1 MKETPLARRR
11 WRQVR
16 AWRCHAITLAALA
29 ALADMARAD
38 ASQDGGVTPWFQSA
52 PSVSLPGTVIDVG
65 NRSGTD
71 WGRVWANQ
79 GGYLAAGGLRI
90 FHGSIDVWDPGSF
103 VSLSGPGSMLWAGY
117 GRNGIVNI
125 MRGGALE
132 LSNCGV
138 GDCQVLIGGTTGRA
152 LTFDGAFPTEF
163 LNGAF
168 GDMIVTGAG
177 SRFGTQGTFRVGQA
191 YVGTQGGA
199 IAYGTPGGTAIGAV
213 RVDQG
218 ASLTTG
224 AAAIGIGPSGPGSNG
239 KESATGYVRVDGAGS
254 TWTVV
259 RNATTGVQAV
269 VTLGAAGEKAG
280 SQVTGSLN
288 ISNGAKVRIDGS
300 SGGVLPGLVLG
311 GGGASS
317 AGFVEMFGA
326 GSTLEF
332 AGSNGYINI
341 GGSGA
346 RGGGQGSLAL
356 YGGAVVQ
363 GVNDNALLFAAVG
376 RNGSDGQGYLTIDG
390 VSEGGVRSTFELSG
404 RGAAGGGAEGQSAY
418 LQIARGGADGRVAV
432 SNGGRLTISAPA
444 TSNPAQTVS
453 GAGFA
458 VGRDAGGWGQMDVF
472 NGGEVTVYSSD
483 RRPWSAIG
491 QDGEGALHVWGGGQV
506 QLLSGDP
513 LASGPNNTLYVGG
526 GGNGL
531 SQVYGWLNV
540 HGAGSVL
547 VQGPGGDNL
556 LIAGSASASA
566 SGYGRIDVHDGALL
580 RTTGLL
586 LGEGAAGSADM
597 VVDNARV
604 LLQGELTRSAS
615 TGAVASVGRGGGR
628 GELHLRQK
636 ALLSID
642 SAGTFAGL
650 ALGGSGIAPGG
661 VGTMSITGD
670 SRLEVL
676 GRGRNDHGLW
686 IGRAGTG
693 TLYIGDGGTAIVEAA
708 GRVIIG
714 AVDDAIGQVTL
725 GPGSSL
731 AAGRLLLLGGNEAPQ
746 SDGSGLVHANDW
758 QPQALNQAAITG
770 QGASGYLR
778 TSGSRVIAEHV
789 GLALATGSK
798 GTIEI
803 VDAGSLEI
811 AGTMM
816 VGALGQ
822 GSLGVAAA
830 SVTLSRADASLV
842 IGGFAGGSGN
852 LGLGPGGRLVMKGS
866 DASLDIGRSA
876 NSQGLAILTG
886 GELKLEGVRSLL
898 NVGAAGAGTLVLDDA
913 AVVAAGSLLVGRDAG
928 AQGVVAL
935 RGKSRL
941 LVGSAGSGAGESGLG
956 LGIEA
961 GSLGQLYVDGTGS
974 LLQVRG
980 TSQTPVVVGDSGTG
994 KLWITGGATFDT
1006 RSTAAR
1012 PVSTVVVGGTADSEF
1027 VVTQDSRAILGGGG
1041 NFVVASSGKANLY
1054 GQLDLRLSAPP
1065 PNPMV
1070 SIPPG
1075 GVITLPNASAAVSA
1089 DRRYVSLTFDGHVPQ
1104 VAEYVPLFAAKT
1116 IGIDPSAGIGT
1127 YKPVTI
1133 DGKAGYEFSVGN
1145 GQVSFRIQSPGEGLY
1160 PVLERSK
1167 ESGNDVW
1174 GVRFIDQAVYVDWDQ
1189 ASSARVVW
1197 LKDAKDG
1204 VYRAQFSSVGANT
1217 LEKGA
1222 ISEGNRNLVLEELS
1236 LRLRGDALATRGTA
1250 NEDRLGNALALP
1262 VFESRTLADAPA
1274 NALVVRFAGSQQ
1286 QPGCAA
1292 AGCRYDFGWFGYAVD
1307 TEEAGSLLPLDFG
1320 NQRKTGEVMVMAD
1333 DDFIARRSA
1342 GFVATTL
1349 LHEVGHGLGLVH
1361 SAELSEGTLMSPPY
1375 LGYPSDAVLPWVER
1389 VDGSSVAVGATQN
1402 AMYHLLRYT
1411 FGWSEE
1417 RLYTF
1422 GGSAGSLDTDL
1433 DELLALYSSAA
1444 LKSGLDRIY
1453 NVLLLDPGVLAQG
1466 EEEWRA
1472 ALYLPSASAEEL
1484 ATLSYVG
1491 LRGLPFKVL
1500 ASSAPGD
1507 TLDLYFEHEEGSG
1520 LAGISGE
1527 SLAGG
1532 RIMRIGQD
1540 GVASLYARYDVVSS
1554 SITPVPEP
1562 STWLLFGAGGLMLA
1576 WRRRQRSVH

>member
-1 MKETPLARRR
+1 MKPTPIARRR

-16 AWRCHAITLAALA
+16 AWRRHAITLAALA

-38 ASQDGGVTPWFQSA
+38 ASQDGGVTPWFQRA
-52 PSVSLPGTVIDVG
+52 AVVSLPGTVIDVG

-71 WGRVWANQ
+71 WGRVFANQ
-79 GGYLAAGGLRI
+79 GGRLLATGLRV
-90 FHGSIDVWDPGSF
+90 FSGNLDVWDPGSF
-103 VSLSGPGSMLWAGY
+103 VSLSGPGSMLWVGY
-117 GRNGIVNI
+117 GRSGILNI
-125 MRGGALE
+125 MRGGAVE
-132 LSNCGV
+132 LGGCGI

-168 GDMIVTGAG
+168 GDMIVTGEG
-177 SRFGTQGTFRVGQA
+177 SRFSTLGTFRVGQA
-191 YVGTQGGA
+191 YVGAQGSG
-199 IAYGTPGGTAIGAV
+199 IVYGTPSGTAIGAV

-239 KESATGYVRVDGAGS
+239 NESATGYVRVDGAGS

-346 RGGGQGSLAL
+346 RGGGQGSLGL
-356 YGGAVVQ
+356 YGGALVQ
-363 GVNDNALLFAAVG
+363 GVNDNALLFVAVG

-390 VSEGGVRSTFELSG
+390 ISEGGVRSTFELSG

-418 LQIARGGADGRVAV
+418 LHIARGGADGHVNV
-432 SNGGRLTISAPA
+432 GNGGRLTITSPA
-444 TSNPAQTVS
+444 TSSPAQTVT
-453 GAGFA
+453 GAGFS
-458 VGRDAGGWGQMDVF
+458 VGRDAGGWGQMNVF
-472 NGGEVTVYSSD
+472 NGGEVAVYSSD
-483 RRPWSAIG
+483 RRPFVAVG
-491 QDGEGALHVWGGGQV
+491 QDGEGMLHIWGGGRAD
-506 QLLSGDP
+506 LLSGDAF
-513 LASGPNNTLYVGG
+513 ASSPNSLLYVGG
-526 GGNGL
+526 GGNGQ
-531 SQVYGWLNV
+531 SRAYGWLNI
-540 HGAGSVL
+540 HGGGSL
-547 VQGPGGDNL
+547 VQGPDNDNT
-556 LIAGSASASA
+556 LIAGSAAA
-566 SGYGRIDVHDGALL
+566 GTAGAFGRIDVHDRGQL
-580 RTTGLL
+580 TTTALL
-586 LGEGAAGSADM
+586 LGVGTQGEAQMS
-597 VVDNARV
+597 VDNATV
-604 LLQGELTRSAS
+604 LLRGELTQAAS
-615 TGAVASVGRGGGR
+615 SGAIASVGRGGGR
-628 GELHLRQK
+628 GELHLRNE
-636 ALLSID
+636 AWLTID
-642 SAGTFAGL
+642 SAGSFAGL
-650 ALGGSGIAPGG
+650 ALGGSSTAPGG
-661 VGTMSITGD
+661 VGTMSLVDGA
-670 SRLEVL
+670 RLEVKD
-676 GRGRNDHGLW
+676 RGRNDHGLW
-686 IGRAGTG
+686 VGLAGTG
-693 TLYIGDGGTAIVEAA
+693 TLYIGERGTAVVEGA

-714 AVDDAIGQVTL
+714 AVDDAVGQVTVGSGGGL
-725 GPGSSL
+725 G
-731 AAGRLLLLGGNEAPQ
+731 AGRLLLGGHETPLA
-746 SDGSGLVHANDW
+746 GGGGLVHANDW
-758 QPQALNQAAITG
+758 QPLALNQAPVTG
-770 QGASGYLR
+770 QGASGYLGVR
-778 TSGSRVIAEHV
+778 GGRVVAEHV
-789 GLALATGSK
+789 GLALAAGSK
-798 GTIEI
+798 GTID
-803 VDAGSLEI
+803 VADLGVLDVS
-811 AGTMM
+811 GTMM
-816 VGALGQ
+816 IGALGQ
-822 GSLGVAAA
+822 GSLGVTGAT
-830 SVTLSRADASLV
+830 VTLTHADASLV
-842 IGGFAGGSGN
+842 LGGFAGGHGQ
-852 LGLGPGGRLVMKGS
+852 LGVGPGGQVQMKGS
-866 DASLDIGRSA
+866 DARLDIGRGA
-876 NSQGLAILTG
+876 NSSGLASLSG
-886 GELKLEGVRSLL
+886 GGVALDGVKSSL
-898 NVGAAGAGTLVLDDA
+898 NVGVAGYGTLVLDDA
-913 AVVAAGSLLVGRDAG
+913 AVVRAASMWVGREAG
-928 AQGVVAL
+928 GQGVVAL
-935 RGKSRL
+935 RDKSRL

-1012 PVSTVVVGGTADSEF
+1012 PISTVVVGGTADSEF

-1116 IGIDPSAGIGT
+1116 IAIDPSAGIGT

-1250 NEDRLGNALALP
+1250 NADRLGNALALP

-1286 QPGCAA
+1286 QPGCVA

-1491 LRGLPFKVL
+1491 LRGPPFKVL